1 MENINK
7 LTAVAQI
14 KWICISR
21 NTAIM
26 IGPLLTVAMVWMV
39 KILYSINVGGNL
51 SPMLVSLILMTSLRP
66 VTYVSLSLLQW
77 QFPPLGIHPYTD

>member
-1 MENINK
+1 MDNINK

-26 IGPLLTVAMVWMV
+26 IGPLLTVAMVWMF
-39 KILYSINVGGNL
+39 KILYSIN
-51 SPMLVSLILMTSLRP
+51 SRSEEHTSE
-66 VTYVSLSLLQW
+66 LQS
-77 QFPPLGIHPYTD
+77 QR